1 MQRGYLIPTYARQEW
16 DAQFSLPANLSTAML
31 LVDYAAHGLTT
42 PTSWPTMIAPYLPK
56 QARADL
62 EAVRT
67 ILAHGAVLR
76 EYFLQRIPRDSPAQY
91 EWSALHSW
99 LEGLADE
106 EIEEL
111 INDSIRSNLDY
122 YRRYV
127 EPQAEVERY
136 LERLGTGVPD
146 DTMLAQPKLRRT
158 AMQASIV
165 SWGRIN
171 YEPTLA
177 LMEHPRRLL
186 AIILAFLEE
195 LWQHGFSAEWE
206 RQKPILAARVETT
219 RARFTTELIN
229 VTPDDV
235 LLRITGRH
243 PTEEWMEPLR
253 HSPRIILVPC
263 MHLGSYLSVTQIED
277 SEYIFYE
284 PPTGAGNPL
293 LATMSEN
300 ITGTSLHSMDLE
312 SLVPTLESLGNATS
326 MEILMILSN
335 QGEMIAQQVAE
346 HANVHQSTIS
356 RHFAQLERSALV
368 LVRRS
373 SGLKYYTVNRQRI
386 REVCQLLFKTFNE

>member
-16 DAQFSLPANLSTAML
+16 GAQFSLPANISTAML

-42 PTSWPTMIAPYLPK
+42 PTLWPTMIAPHLPK

-76 EYFLQRIPRDSPAQY
+76 EYFLRHIPSDSPAQY
-91 EWSALHSW
+91 EWSALHTW
-99 LEGLADE
+99 LEDLADG

-122 YRRYV
+122 YHRYM
-127 EPQAEVERY
+127 EPQQEVERY
-136 LERLGTGVPD
+136 LERLETGFPNDIV
-146 DTMLAQPKLRRT
+146 LADPQQRRM

-165 SWGRIN
+165 SWGRMN
-171 YEPTLA
+171 YEPTLE

-195 LWQHGFSAEWE
+195 LWQQGFSAEWE
-206 RQKPILAARVETT
+206 RQRSILAARVETT
-219 RARFTTELIN
+219 LARIATDLIN

-253 HSPRIILVPC
+253 HSPHIILVPC

-277 SEYIFYE
+277 SQYIFYE
-284 PPTGAGNPL
+284 PPTSSGH
-293 LATMSEN
+293 
-300 ITGTSLHSMDLE
+300 SLPVLMGEGIGSSFQAIDLE
-312 SLVPTLESLGNATS
+312 SLVPTLEALGNPTS
-326 MEILMILSN
+326 MEILMTLST

-346 HANVHQSTIS
+346 HGNVHQSTIS
-356 RHFAQLERSALV
+356 RHFAQLERMRLV
-368 LVRRS
+368 LVRRAT
-373 SGLKYYTVNRQRI
+373 GLKYYTVNRQRI
-386 REVCQLLFKTFNE
+386 REVCQFLFKIFNE